1 MKYFKQMGGFVLVF
15 AAAGATAQS
24 TDMTAPPNASAVVA
38 KVNGEALTAS
48 QVSASLRQAGLPD
61 NETTRNARVSELIAA
76 EVVRQAAEKADYGTR
91 PEVQQAVAQARA
103 RAETELYL
111 REHARPAAIS
121 DAQVKARYDEI
132 VASLG
137 DKEYKPR
144 IIVVGDLATA
154 KMIGSRLK
162 QGGDFAQLAKEFSL
176 LNRGTG
182 GEMEWVSFKMP
193 LKEGQTQ
200 GVPLAVAQAL
210 VALPTGG
217 VSQSLI
223 PVASRYVLLKLDA
236 MRPTQIPAYDV
247 AKAQLRQ
254 QLEAAE
260 SQKAISTAVEV
271 LLRQAKIE
279 R

>member
-1 MKYFKQMGGFVLVF
+1 MLVF
-15 AAAGATAQS
+15 AATGVTAQ
-24 TDMTAPPNASAVVA
+24 TTNMDPTPNASAVVA
-38 KVNGEALTAS
+38 KVNGEALMAS

-61 NETTRNARVSELIAA
+61 NETTRTARVNELIAG

-111 REHARPAAIS
+111 REHAHPAVIS

-154 KMIGSRLK
+154 NMVSSRLK

-182 GEMEWVSFKMP
+182 GEMEWVSFKTP
-193 LKEGQTQ
+193 LKGGQTQ
-200 GVPLAVAQAL
+200 GVPLPVAQAL

-217 VSQSLI
+217 ISQSPI
-223 PVASRYVLLKLDA
+223 AVASRYVLLKLDA
-236 MRPTQIPAYDV
+236 TRPTQIPAYDV

-260 SQKAISTAVEV
+260 SRKAISTMVDA
-271 LLRQAKIE
+271 LLKQAKIE